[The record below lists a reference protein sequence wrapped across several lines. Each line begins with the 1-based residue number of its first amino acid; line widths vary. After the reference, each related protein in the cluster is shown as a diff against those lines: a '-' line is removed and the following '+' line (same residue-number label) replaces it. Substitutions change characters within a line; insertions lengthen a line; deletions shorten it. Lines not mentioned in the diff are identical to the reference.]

1 MDQLIQKIPKNFD
14 AVIHNEAYLE
24 RYAGE
29 SITHESMLTDAGRQ
43 TEKLSGLWNF
53 TVDQYDMGL
62 RSNWHLEETVDKSGR
77 LLPLDYDFDH
87 WETVTVPSCWNLAR
101 REYFYYESSGIYTR
115 KFGYEKQNQGE
126 RVFLKIGAASYH
138 AKVFLNKKFLGS
150 HDGAS
155 TPFYI
160 EITYALEADNRIMVN
175 VENRRQP
182 DRVPMHNTDW
192 FNYGG
197 LYRDVELIRV
207 SATYIKEFYCQLK
220 KGSGFS
226 TLELRASVDG
236 IDKNGQGILEVEEL
250 GLRQTVTFQDGK
262 ASAEISAQPEL
273 WSPENPKLYQVKFT
287 YGNDSLEEAI
297 GFREFAVKGTDVY
310 LNDEKILLKG
320 IACHEESVLNGK
332 AITEEEI
339 IENFKLAKEMNC
351 NYLRLAHYPHTE
363 KAAKIA
369 DQMGLMLWEEIPVY
383 WSIAFE
389 NEATYRDAENQL
401 LEMIKRDYNRASV
414 VIWSVGNENAD
425 TEARYTFMK
434 RLVETARQADDS
446 RAISAAC
453 LNDKIDLFINDRLA
467 EHLDIIGINQ
477 YYGWYDPDFSKLEK
491 LFANSSPDKP
501 VLITEF
507 GGGARAGHRG
517 AVDEYFTEDNQHALY
532 QKQVETMG
540 RIPYIKG
547 ISPWILY
554 DFRCPRRTNTHQEH
568 YNRKGLLNEDKT
580 LYKKAFYVMR
590 DFYKKWQLPGS
601 SL

>member
-1 MDQLIQKIPKNFD
+1 MQTKPKNFD
-14 AVIHNEAYLE
+14 AVIHNEAYLD
-24 RYAGE
+24 RYAGQT
-29 SITHESMLTDAGRQ
+29 ITHESMVSDASRQ
-43 TEKLSGLWNF
+43 TELLSGQWNF
-53 TVDQYDMGL
+53 TVDQYDMAL
-62 RSNWHLEETVDKSGR
+62 RSDWHLEETVDKNGR
-77 LLPLDYDFDH
+77 PLPLDYDFDR
-87 WETVTVPSCWNLAR
+87 WETVAVPSCWNLAR

-115 KFGYEKQNQGE
+115 TFGYEKQNQDQ
-126 RVFLKIGAASYH
+126 RVFLKIGAAAYH

-160 EITYALEADNRIMVN
+160 EVTDTLEADNRIMVN

-220 KGSGFS
+220 KGSGFA
-226 TLELRASVDG
+226 TMELRASVDG
-236 IDKNGQGILEVEEL
+236 IDQNGQGTLEIEEL
-250 GLRQTVTFQDGK
+250 GLRQTVTFQDGEVC
-262 ASAEISAQPEL
+262 AEIMVKPEL

-310 LNDEKILLKG
+310 LNGEKILLKG

-363 KAAKIA
+363 KAAQIA

-389 NEATYRDAENQL
+389 NESTYRDAENQL
-401 LEMIKRDYNRASV
+401 LEMIKRDRNRASV

-517 AVDEYFTEDNQHALY
+517 AVDEYFTEDNQRALY

-554 DFRCPRRTNTHQEH
+554 DFRCPRRTNPLQEH

-580 LYKKAFYVMR
+580 LFKEAFYVMR
-590 DFYKKWQLPGS
+590 DFYQKWQSPGS